1 MHHETQVTLSRGSLI
16 QLAFIAPILM
26 LSVCMKAFIYFPP
39 AQRYLAFS
47 WGTDLKRD
55 KRYLK
60 GSKNVNMDDF
70 AEDEFHKCDCFF
82 SFFIR
87 IGWILPKRLKSKFG
101 VSVADRHTHAHTH
114 IPTIHNNSHL
124 NNCWW
129 FFTQLVPGSSG
140 FPSSSTLQ
148 THLCSSKTSP
158 GRPEHNLNP

>member
-16 QLAFIAPILM
+16 QLAFIAPILT
-26 LSVCMKAFIYFPP
+26 LSVCMKAFIYFLP

-101 VSVADRHTHAHTH
+101 VSVAYRHTRTCTHTH
-114 IPTIHNNSHL
+114 SNNSQQ
-124 NNCWW
+124 
-129 FFTQLVPGSSG
+129 FAFEQLLVVFHTVGSWIFG
-140 FPSSSTLQ
+140 FSVKFYPPDPSVLIEDIT
-148 THLCSSKTSP
+148 
-158 GRPEHNLNP
+158 R